1 MKRSKKRK
9 SKRKLSRKIK
19 RERIK
24 GGNVSKKIL
33 VCYATP
39 SHVEKQKKLVE
50 SALLVGGIDE
60 IKALGPNNLPE
71 DFKKTYKKFFEH
83 TRGGGYWIWKP
94 YIILEEFKKMNDTD
108 ILIYIDSDMRFKISI
123 DNYIENFKPEN
134 SIMLFQLSD
143 EFIINGH
150 KLLEKNWTKMDIFKR
165 LNCANNKSIT
175 DTSQIESGYCIIRK
189 NEDSL
194 NFLSEWFDLCK
205 DYHLISDEQSIEP
218 NFNTFS
224 GENRHEQSLLS
235 CLAKINK
242 DKYHIQIEKTP
253 TEYGNPIRNKGF
265 EQLLYH

>member
-1 MKRSKKRK
+1 MRRSKKRIFK
-9 SKRKLSRKIK
+9 KKISKKI
-19 RERIK
+19 RRQRIK

-39 SHVEKQKKLVE
+39 SHAEKQKILVE
-50 SALLVGGIDE
+50 SALSIGGIDE
-60 IKALGPNNLPE
+60 VRALGPNDLPE
-71 DFKKTYKKFFEH
+71 DFKEKYKKFFEH
-83 TRGGGYWIWKP
+83 TRGGGYWIWKS
-94 YIILEEFKKMNDTD
+94 YIILEEFKKMNNDD

-123 DNYIENFKPEN
+123 DNYIEHFKPEN
-134 SIMLFQLSD
+134 SIMVFQLSD
-143 EFIINGH
+143 EFIINAH

-165 LNCANNKSIT
+165 LNCADNKSIT
-175 DTSQIESGYCIIRK
+175 DTSQIETGYSIYRK

-194 NFLSEWFDLCK
+194 NFLNEWSDLSK
-205 DYHLISDEQSIEP
+205 DFHLVSDEPSIEP
-218 NFNTFS
+218 NFDTFN
-224 GENRHEQSLLS
+224 ENRHEQSLFS